1 MLLLTHELNTIN
13 RGGRELAELANKHM
27 MDLESQEEVVISPWK
42 EAWQSFCRNRL
53 ALAGLVIV
61 IFFIIL
67 AIIAPLIAPYSFK
80 EQELTNRLLAPSSEH
95 LFGTDDFGRDI
106 FSRILYGARIS
117 LWVGFFSVLGSAV
130 IGSLLGI
137 LAGYYGKWVDTIIS
151 RTFDIMLAFPSIL
164 LAIAV
169 VAILGPSLQNALI
182 AIAVINIPNFGRLVR
197 SKVLSVKQEE
207 YIMAA
212 RAVGMKDSR
221 ILLHHILPN
230 SITPII
236 VQGTLAIATAI
247 IEAAA
252 LGFLGLGAQAPTPEW
267 GKMLADSKQYLVQAP
282 WTLFFPG
289 LAIMLTVLGF
299 NLMGDG
305 LRDVLDPKMKQ

>member
-1 MLLLTHELNTIN
+1 M
-13 RGGRELAELANKHM
+13 AELAKNTEIITPDADK
-27 MDLESQEEVVISPWK
+27 VTPPWK
-42 EAWQSFCRNRL
+42 EAWLSFCHNKL
-53 ALAGLVIV
+53 ALLGLGIV
-61 IFFIIL
+61 IFFIIIAIL
-67 AIIAPLIAPYSFK
+67 APVIAPYGFR
-80 EQELTNRLLAPSSEH
+80 EQDLAKRLLAPSSEH
-95 LFGTDDFGRDI
+95 WFGTDDFGRDI

-117 LWVGFFSVLGSAV
+117 LWVGFFAVLGSV
-130 IGSLLGI
+130 IFGTILGI
-137 LAGYYGKWVDTIIS
+137 VAGYYGRWIDTIIS
-151 RTFDIMLAFPSIL
+151 RIFDIMLAFPSIL

-182 AIAVINIPNFGRLVR
+182 AIAIINIPNFGRLVR
-197 SKVLSVKQEE
+197 AKVLSVKQEE

-230 SITPII
+230 SMTPII
-236 VQGTLAIATAI
+236 VQSTLAIATAI

-267 GKMLADSKQYLVQAP
+267 GKMLADSQRYLVQAP

-299 NLMGDG
+299 NLIGDG